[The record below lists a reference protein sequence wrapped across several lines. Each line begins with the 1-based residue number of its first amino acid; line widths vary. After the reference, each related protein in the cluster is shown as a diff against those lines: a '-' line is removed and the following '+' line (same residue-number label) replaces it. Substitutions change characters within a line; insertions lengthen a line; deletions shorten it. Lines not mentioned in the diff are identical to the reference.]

1 VLLQR
6 QLRVTAIERALD
18 SDRTAIESLL
28 AANGLPFDGLEIALP
43 TAVVARGEGGVV
55 GCAAFEPYGSVGLLR
70 SVCVAAPLRGTGL
83 GRKLVGATERL
94 AAAVGISELFLLT
107 ETAEAWFPGLGYVPA
122 ARTSVP
128 ALVTASP
135 EFTSAC
141 PDSAAVLHK
150 RL

>member
-1 VLLQR
+1 M
-6 QLRVTAIERALD
+6 TAIERALD
-18 SDRTAIESLL
+18 SDRSAIERLL
-28 AANGLPFDGLEIALP
+28 TANGLPLDGLDIALP

-70 SVCVAAPLRGTGL
+70 SICVAAPLRGTGL
-83 GRKLVGATERL
+83 GRKLVGATEHL

-107 ETAEAWFPGLGYVPA
+107 DTAEEWFTGLGYVPA

-128 ALVTASP
+128 ALLMASP
-135 EFTSAC
+135 EFTRAC
-141 PDSAAVLHK
+141 PDSAPVLHK